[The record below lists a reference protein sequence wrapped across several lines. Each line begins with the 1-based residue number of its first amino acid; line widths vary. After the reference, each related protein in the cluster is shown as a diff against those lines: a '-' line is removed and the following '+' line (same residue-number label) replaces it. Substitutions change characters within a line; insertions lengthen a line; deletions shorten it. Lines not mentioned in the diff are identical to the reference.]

1 MGTPNTDCDVIYVGC
16 WSNKS
21 DTFKTFMEDTTVAAV
36 EDVQGEAPTF
46 VYHGFLSAQQADNF
60 LKMFQN
66 TPTTQTQSRGPF
78 QLLSNRDCAW
88 SPSLHA
94 SIKVALTLWMDT
106 FVLSYG

>member
-66 TPTTQTQSRGPF
+66 TPTTKTQSRGPF

-88 SPSLHA
+88 SPSPSA
-94 SIKVALTLWMDT
+94 SSGLTLWMDT